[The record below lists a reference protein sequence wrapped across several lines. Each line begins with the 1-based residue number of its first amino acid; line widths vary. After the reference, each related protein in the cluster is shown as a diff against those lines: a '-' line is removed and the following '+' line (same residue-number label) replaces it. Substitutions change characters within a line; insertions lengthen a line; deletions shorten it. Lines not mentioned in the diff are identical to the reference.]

1 MDSEKQPE
9 KNMNDINPA
18 HLEPRVARLE
28 VGLETLTRNVSEM
41 ATSIRENA
49 NATNAKIDQLAI
61 AVTQAAAP
69 KKTDWSMIISACLL
83 MMAIGSAV
91 FWPLNQTSQN
101 NKQDILI
108 LEQKFEEHQKLTL
121 HPVGAAKIENLEK
134 SVVSNKEE
142 AITRDNALDAKLQRE
157 TALMTELVSTRIADM
172 RLQKEFALRG
182 DLIDQ
187 RLLRL
192 EQYKVDMLKMDQDE
206 LRNWRLQKMGGPLV
220 TPGQST
226 SQAFPAPTPPTK

>member
-101 NKQDILI
+101 NKQDIC
-108 LEQKFEEHQKLTL
+108 
-121 HPVGAAKIENLEK
+121 V
-134 SVVSNKEE
+134 
-142 AITRDNALDAKLQRE
+142 
-157 TALMTELVSTRIADM
+157 
-172 RLQKEFALRG
+172 
-182 DLIDQ
+182 
-187 RLLRL
+187 
-192 EQYKVDMLKMDQDE
+192 
-206 LRNWRLQKMGGPLV
+206 
-220 TPGQST
+220 
-226 SQAFPAPTPPTK
+226 AFPANSKTITLYKDGQPYAMPIQFRERMHDALRKKWKEKFPAK